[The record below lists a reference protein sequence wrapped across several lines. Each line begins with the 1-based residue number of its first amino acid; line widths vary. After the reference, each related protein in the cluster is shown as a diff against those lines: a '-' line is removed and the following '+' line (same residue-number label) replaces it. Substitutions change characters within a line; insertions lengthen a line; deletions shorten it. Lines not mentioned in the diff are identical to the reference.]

1 MTPLA
6 PGGVDRHPGPLTRV
20 AVSVRLSHGC
30 SSPNSRW
37 AALTSA
43 SDGRGVPRGLG
54 EPEAGNGAEGRALT
68 AWTRRKRADVARYG
82 RGPSCEVLVETDWG
96 WRVCRVRRRLRTR
109 GERIVV
115 WSYTVIVSLFAP
127 AGVVLLMWGSGAA
140 RSVGI
145 ALLVVGLVVMAVP
158 ISPFLRA
165 RVRRREADAER
176 GQQ

>member
-1 MTPLA
+1 
-6 PGGVDRHPGPLTRV
+6 
-20 AVSVRLSHGC
+20 
-30 SSPNSRW
+30 
-37 AALTSA
+37 
-43 SDGRGVPRGLG
+43 
-54 EPEAGNGAEGRALT
+54 
-68 AWTRRKRADVARYG
+68 
-82 RGPSCEVLVETDWG
+82 
-96 WRVCRVRRRLRTR
+96 LRTR